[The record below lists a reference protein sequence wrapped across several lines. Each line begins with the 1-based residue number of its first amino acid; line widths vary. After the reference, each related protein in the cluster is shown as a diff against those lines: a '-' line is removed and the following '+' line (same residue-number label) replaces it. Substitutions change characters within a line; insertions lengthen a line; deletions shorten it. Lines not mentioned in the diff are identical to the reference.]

1 MKKKYYDAPDFELIK
16 FCFEEMMDQRR
27 ASDPET
33 SGDEAS
39 GFLPASFKALS

>member
-16 FCFEEMMDQRR
+16 FCFEEMMDYRR

-33 SGDEAS
+33 SGDETDDS
-39 GFLPASFKALS
+39 LID